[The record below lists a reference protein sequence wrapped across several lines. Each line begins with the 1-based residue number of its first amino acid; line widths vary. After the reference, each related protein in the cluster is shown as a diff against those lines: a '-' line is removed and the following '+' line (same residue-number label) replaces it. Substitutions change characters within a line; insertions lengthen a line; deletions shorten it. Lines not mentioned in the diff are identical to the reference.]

1 MVRRWERRR
10 QRLWLASFAI
20 IHPVGTIMTS
30 KLGERG
36 KEIEES
42 TKEIGESIEE
52 VEGRELL
59 VSLRSPKTIS

>member
-1 MVRRWERRR
+1 
-10 QRLWLASFAI
+10 
-20 IHPVGTIMTS
+20 MTS